1 MALIDRI
8 RRGFLRSRK
17 KVEQDIESDVLKELE
32 HDSEEAFVNHQNF
45 VVKKM
50 KAKELTMEEASR
62 ELVATTRQLDR
73 RKIEYEQITAY
84 LTDIQLIDQMTDE
97 EREAALEAALKVAA
111 LNKDREDIKSEQERM
126 NNRERRF
133 FELHE
138 DEIEDGIKLI
148 EEQEEYQAAVRNDLR
163 LLEEEK
169 VNLKYEE
176 KYYLEKLIRLKNAV
190 FAVITLALLL
200 TAFTAFMFTIYEFDI
215 LLLILFY
222 IFVVAVF
229 GTLIFLKYRNVN
241 YALSYCRKQQTKAV
255 KLINKV
261 KIKWVNNA
269 STLDYLYS
277 KYNVMSSRELI
288 ALWEQYNKVKENEEM
303 YKRSSKEL
311 THYGNQ
317 LIKVLQNVGVH
328 DADIW
333 INQPEAIIDPREMVE
348 VTHGLNVRRQNLRE
362 EMEVDEDMIDL
373 ATSNIRDRLK
383 KHPEEIVI
391 ARQILEPYRIRLTFD

>member
-1 MALIDRI
+1 MALLDRV

-138 DEIEDGIKLI
+138 DEIEDGINLM

-190 FAVITLALLL
+190 FAIITLALLL

-241 YALSYCRKQQTKAV
+241 YALSYCRKQQT
-255 KLINKV
+255 
-261 KIKWVNNA
+261 
-269 STLDYLYS
+269 
-277 KYNVMSSRELI
+277 
-288 ALWEQYNKVKENEEM
+288 
-303 YKRSSKEL
+303 
-311 THYGNQ
+311 
-317 LIKVLQNVGVH
+317 
-328 DADIW
+328 
-333 INQPEAIIDPREMVE
+333 
-348 VTHGLNVRRQNLRE
+348 
-362 EMEVDEDMIDL
+362 
-373 ATSNIRDRLK
+373 
-383 KHPEEIVI
+383 
-391 ARQILEPYRIRLTFD
+391 